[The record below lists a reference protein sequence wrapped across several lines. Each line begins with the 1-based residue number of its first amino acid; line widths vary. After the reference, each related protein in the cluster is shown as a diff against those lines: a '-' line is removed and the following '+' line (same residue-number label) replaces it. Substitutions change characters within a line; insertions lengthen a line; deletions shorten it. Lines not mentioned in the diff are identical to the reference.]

1 MPEPATYAIICDA
14 KTGNSKGLVILALT
28 DKAKAPADRHNK
40 MIWWIAD
47 NPDVIMRYRS
57 SETAEQHCSKFKYN
71 NPRVVFFDDAYA
83 MIEMQR
89 KGLEKRHGA

>member
-14 KTGNSKGLVILALT
+14 KNGNSKGFVILALS
-28 DKAKAPADRHNK
+28 DKAKAVCDRNNK

-47 NPDVIMRYRS
+47 NPDVIMRYRKS
-57 SETAEQHCSKFKYN
+57 DIAEQHCNKFKYN

-83 MIEMQR
+83 MIEAQR
-89 KGLEKRHGA
+89 KGLQERHGA